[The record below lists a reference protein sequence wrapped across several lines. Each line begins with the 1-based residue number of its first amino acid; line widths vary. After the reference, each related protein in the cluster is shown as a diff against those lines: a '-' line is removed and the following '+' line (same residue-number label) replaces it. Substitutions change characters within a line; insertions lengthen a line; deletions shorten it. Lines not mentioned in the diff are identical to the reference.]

1 MPVKRVIPTMAEDD
15 PQSSHRAAPRL
26 PLSLPGLFLAVTGNQ
41 HCILTNLSR
50 TGALIA
56 IEEPLRIG
64 SEGYLR
70 CGPIDHFMVVTRREK
85 GRNALHFDIPV
96 SDAFVFGIRQ
106 FQEALAAREQEEL
119 LETVRGWTS
128 GEATNHW

>member
-1 MPVKRVIPTMAEDD
+1 M
-15 PQSSHRAAPRL
+15 
-26 PLSLPGLFLAVTGNQ
+26 TGNQ

-70 CGPIDHFMVVTRREK
+70 CGPIDHFMIVTRKEK

-96 SDAFVFGIRQ
+96 NDAFVFGIRH
-106 FQEALAAREQEEL
+106 FQQALAAREQEEL
-119 LETVRGWTS
+119 LETVRSWAS